1 MKNTNEIFD
10 ENLRIVVELLKKSNY
25 YACTRIVR
33 KLATVAVMS
42 NFKDGVFI
50 SEVLEGIFD
59 QLDDVVRRYKV
70 DENELKKIIKVLIE
84 QCNILVEVFK
94 NDSKE
99 KLYGALK
106 EMRYSVTEFQIESF
120 NTAVPRK
127 PPRYG
132 SLVGEME

>member
-10 ENLRIVVELLKKSNY
+10 ENLRIIVEMLEKSNY
-25 YACTRIVR
+25 HGCTRIAR
-33 KLATVAVMS
+33 KLITVSTMS

-84 QCNILVEVFK
+84 QSNALVEALK

-99 KLYGALK
+99 KLYEVLK
-106 EMRYSVTEFQIESF
+106 EMRYSMTEFQIKSF
-120 NTAVPRK
+120 NTAVPK
-127 PPRYG
+127 PPPQYG
-132 SLVGEME
+132 SFVSEM